1 MALILSLVLIISMA
15 GCGKT
20 AADTSEKATGNDVAV
35 TTAADESSAAAA
47 IQTAT
52 PAPTGAPVFVRD
64 QSQAKLTV
72 IEGKGEFDPLL
83 GGADIPVGR
92 YVITV
97 DVAIAANVTGYIG
110 NVLAINEAMGIV
122 GYSPSNITADIVEG
136 EEIFVDVGSV
146 ITFTPADTVV
156 TTQLTA
162 GSWIVGTDIPAG
174 KYVCKIDLDGTS
186 MSIMVYSADLMEN
199 IGEYQVGGNSSLPE
213 VELAFEEGQIIFIE
227 RVGTLTCTLK

>member
-1 MALILSLVLIISMA
+1 MT

-20 AADTSEKATGNDVAV
+20 ADETTAKVAGNDAV
-35 TTAADESSAAAA
+35 VTSVADESSDAVA
-47 IQTAT
+47 IHTAT
-52 PAPTGAPVFVRD
+52 PAPTDAPVFVRD

-72 IEGKGEFDPLL
+72 LEGKGEFDPLL

-97 DVAIAANVTGYIG
+97 DVVIASNVTGYIG
-110 NVLAINEAMGIV
+110 NVLAINEVMGTV

-136 EEIFVDVGSV
+136 EKIFVNVGSV

-227 RVGTLTCTLK
+227 RAGTLTCTLK